1 MTKWH
6 NITTGRIYSDVI
18 KAEREGK
25 YLGQCVQI
33 IPHVTDVIKNSLKEL
48 AKSYDVLVVEC
59 GGTVGD
65 IESLPFLESF
75 RQMELEE
82 GDTETLFIH
91 VTLAPILDVVGEQ
104 KTKPT
109 QHSVQ
114 ELRRIGIHPYIL
126 AVRCQKPLNKD
137 ARHKIS
143 MFASVREECVI
154 SCHDSFS
161 IYDVPEILKGQ
172 GIIDVISDKLD
183 LKNRN
188 IKWAEWKKVTN
199 SFFNFS
205 GNVNIGIVGKYVNL
219 PDSYV
224 SVYQALLHSSAKLG
238 KKLNVE
244 WIESEKF
251 ENGNKNDIKI
261 LSQFDGI
268 LVPGGFGARGS
279 EGIINSINYARMKNI
294 PFLGICFG
302 FQLSLIEF
310 ARNQCGINDASSQ
323 EFNPS
328 DNSSLVKFMPEQEHA
343 QNLGGSMRLGK
354 HDITIVPKTLAN
366 KIYQNKKIQ
375 RRHRHRYEFNQ
386 QYRQIIEEKGM
397 VLSGHSDMGRRI
409 EIVEI
414 PSNKFFFAVQYHL
427 EFSSIPGRPEEAFK
441 AFMASCV

>member
-1 MTKWH
+1 
-6 NITTGRIYSDVI
+6 
-18 KAEREGK
+18 
-25 YLGQCVQI
+25 
-33 IPHVTDVIKNSLKEL
+33 VTDVIKKSLKNL
-48 AKSYDVLVVEC
+48 AKDYDVLVVEC

-82 GDTETLFIH
+82 GDSETLFIH

-126 AVRCQKPLNKD
+126 AVRCQKPLRKE

-143 MFASVREECVI
+143 MFASIKEQCVI
-154 SCHDSFS
+154 SCHDCSS
-161 IYDVPEILKGQ
+161 IYDVPEILKDQ
-172 GIIDVISDKLD
+172 GIIDVISGKLE
-183 LKNRN
+183 LKNRK
-188 IKWAEWKKVTN
+188 IRWTEWEKITD

-219 PDSYV
+219 PDSYI

-238 KKLNVE
+238 RKLNVE
-244 WIESEKF
+244 WIDSEKF
-251 ENGNKNDIKI
+251 ENGSKDKVKVLNK
-261 LSQFDGI
+261 FDGI
-268 LVPGGFGARGS
+268 LVPGGFGIRGS
-279 EGIINSINYARMKNI
+279 EGIINSINFVREKNI

-310 ARNQCGINDASSQ
+310 ARNQCAITDASSQ
-323 EFNPS
+323 EFNPDD
-328 DNSSLVKFMPEQEHA
+328 DNSLVKFMPEQEHA
-343 QNLGGSMRLGK
+343 LNLGGSMRLGK
-354 HDITIVPKTLAN
+354 HDITIVPRTLAD
-366 KIYQNKKIQ
+366 KIYQNNKIQ

-386 QYRQIIEEKGM
+386 DYRQIMEEEGM

-409 EIVEI
+409 EILEI
-414 PSNKFFFAVQYHL
+414 PSNKFFFAVQYHS

-441 AFMASCV
+441 AFITSCT